1 MSQVYARVKT
11 TNIEQL
17 RVVEKFHEPFTLP
30 LMNASHLA
38 VPLEGSNRLPLYTKY
53 GTLPLLVTACLVAL
67 RPSWPIRVGA
77 VLLHVSWTFKAATYS
92 VGGGFEAWLKGSF
105 LGLITLVTFYDMVLA
120 DPLVEW
126 RHHSRPEVRL
136 ADLSLWKRIYWV
148 LCAGFNSRGLGWSF
162 EVSSESL
169 ILSIAIH
176 LGCID
181 Q

>member
-1 MSQVYARVKT
+1 
-11 TNIEQL
+11 
-17 RVVEKFHEPFTLP
+17 
-30 LMNASHLA
+30 MNESNLT
-38 VPLEGSNRLPLYTKY
+38 VPLEGSNLLPLYIKY
-53 GTLPLLVTACLVAL
+53 GILPLLVTVYLVVL

-77 VLLHVSWTFKAATYS
+77 VLLHVSWTFNAATYL
-92 VGGGFEAWLKGSF
+92 GGEGFEAWLNGTI
-105 LGLITLVTFYDMVLA
+105 LGAMTLATFYNLVLTNPMV
-120 DPLVEW
+120 DW